1 MQPSFTFMECSN
13 PECDLRFPLDLNVFS
28 GEYCP
33 RCGQKLLVS
42 NSQIEQWKPVG
53 EQIGDKTLHVI
64 ADNIRSAHNIGS
76 VFRTSEAVG
85 VKMLHL
91 CGLTPT
97 PETNPAIA
105 KAALGSEQ
113 RVNWEYAPNAVALVK
128 RLKETGFQILALE
141 CLPKAQSLFQYPSTD
156 LQGKIGLILG
166 SEPAGVDPALLE
178 LADQTLYIPMC
189 GERSSVNVSVAFGI
203 AVYSILR
210 YNIA

>member
-1 MQPSFTFMECSN
+1 MECSN

>member
-1 MQPSFTFMECSN
+1 MECSN

-113 RVNWEYAPNAVALVK
+113 CVNWEYAPNAVALVK

-141 CLPKAQSLFQYPSTD
+141 CLPEAQSLFQYPSTD